1 MKHCPEESCG
11 HLRRYGRVAE
21 FTDSAEVCSDCGSE
35 LRNGEAPPE
44 PLVEYRDLQTIYETS
59 NQIHAHLMK
68 SLLEEHDIPV
78 HISGDSLQ
86 GALGE
91 LPPTMLFLRLQVP
104 VEDAQRA
111 RQIALEGKALPE

>member
-1 MKHCPEESCG
+1 
-11 HLRRYGRVAE
+11 
-21 FTDSAEVCSDCGSE
+21 
-35 LRNGEAPPE
+35 
-44 PLVEYRDLQTIYETS
+44 VEYRDLQTIYETS